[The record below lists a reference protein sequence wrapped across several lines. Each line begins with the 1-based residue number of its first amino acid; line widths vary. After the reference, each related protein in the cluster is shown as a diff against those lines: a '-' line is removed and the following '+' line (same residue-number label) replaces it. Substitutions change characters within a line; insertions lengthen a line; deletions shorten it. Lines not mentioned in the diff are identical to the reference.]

1 MRSEKRR
8 KSGRRSVSGEDRS
21 SAVRAGAEATSG
33 EVRLRSYQVGAVPLI
48 NHFLRRLDFEATLR
62 AHLPPDDARQELPT
76 ERILA
81 LVVRNLLVSREPLYG
96 IPDWVARHA
105 PELFDLYHCD
115 LPLLHDDRLG
125 ASLERLA
132 TATTPEMILA
142 LTRTAIRVFGVSLDE
157 LHNDSTTIAFHGA
170 YASAAAPRVIH
181 GREQPAITW
190 GHSKDRR
197 PDLKQLLFTLTLA
210 RDGGVPVYF
219 QVDSGNLN
227 DDATHRQTWDLLRQ
241 LVGSPDFLYV
251 ADCKLASRENLRHV
265 AARGGRFVTILP
277 ASRGEDA
284 TFRARLR
291 DAPQTVT
298 WAPCWTRGEAD
309 DPDDVIRVSAQESVS
324 SDGFRLLW
332 YHSRRKAASDESS
345 RAERSVRATREL
357 EELRDRL
364 RGPRSRL
371 RDRAAVEQ
379 AATKILADRN
389 VAELWRLE
397 ILEEETE
404 TFRQTGRGRPT
415 AQTVYR
421 RETTRRY
428 DLRWTID
435 EAAWRRAALD
445 DGVFPL
451 LTNARDLTPQE
462 LLAAYKRRPA
472 IEKRF
477 AQLKSDYDVA
487 PVFLKSP
494 QRVLGL
500 FTAYYCALLVQSL
513 LERQLRR
520 ALERAASAA
529 NPEER
534 DDASAIALYPEGR
547 LARRP
552 TARRV
557 LDALE
562 PLRRHE
568 LHTAATT
575 PTGEPIALHDD
586 LSPVQRHL
594 LKLYELDPDTYGR

>member
-8 KSGRRSVSGEDRS
+8 TEKRNSGNS
-21 SAVRAGAEATSG
+21 SAAARTVCAGAEATG
-33 EVRLRSYQVGAVPLI
+33 GDVRLRSYQIGAVPLV
-48 NHFLRRLDFEATLR
+48 NHFLGRLGFEATLR
-62 AHLPPDDARQELPT
+62 EHLPPDDARQELPT
-76 ERILA
+76 ERIVA
-81 LVVRNLLVSREPLYG
+81 LLVRNLLIAREPLYG
-96 IPDWVARHA
+96 IPEWAARHA

-125 ASLERLA
+125 AGLDRLA
-132 TATTPEMILA
+132 TASTPEMILA
-142 LTRTAIRVFGVSLDE
+142 LTRNAIRVFGVSLDE

-170 YASAAAPRVIH
+170 YASAAEPRRED
-181 GREQPAITW
+181 GRELPAITW

-219 QVDSGNLN
+219 QVDSGNVN
-227 DDATHRQTWDLLRQ
+227 DDTTHRQTWDLLRE

-265 AARGGRFVTILP
+265 ATRGGRFVTILP

-291 DAPQTVT
+291 EAPQTVAWT
-298 WAPCWTRGEAD
+298 PCWTRGDAD
-309 DPDDVIRVSAQESVS
+309 EPDDVVRVCSQEACS

-332 YHSRRKAASDESS
+332 YHSQRKAASDASS
-345 RAERSVRATREL
+345 RDERSVRATREL
-357 EELRDRL
+357 EDLRRRLLGPRCRL
-364 RGPRSRL
+364 RE
-371 RDRAAVEQ
+371 RAAVEQ
-379 AATKILADRN
+379 AAQQILAERG

-397 ILEEETE
+397 VVEDETA
-404 TFRQTGRGRPT
+404 TYRQTTRGRPT
-415 AQTVYR
+415 ERTAYR
-421 RETTRRY
+421 RETTRRF
-428 DLRWTID
+428 DLRWTLD

-462 LLAAYKRRPA
+462 VLAAYKRRPA

-487 PVFLKSP
+487 PVFLKAP
-494 QRVLGL
+494 RRVLGL
-500 FTAYYCALLVQSL
+500 FTAYYCALLLQSL
-513 LERQLRR
+513 LERELRR

-529 NPEER
+529 R
-534 DDASAIALYPEGR
+534 ALALYPEGR

-568 LHTAATT
+568 LRTAATASSD
-575 PTGEPIALHDD
+575 EPLALYDE
-586 LSPVQRHL
+586 LSPVQRRL
-594 LKLYELDPDTYGR
+594 LELYEIDPDTYGR